1 MGEGFFIKVTQQPRC
16 CRHCFQLI
24 LATKHNKSLHT
35 ADEAILV
42 DIDLAVLGSVTTTY
56 GQFEPDIRKE
66 YSTVPGFIFKK
77 KRCQLLQGFLKREY
91 IYHSDQFRESYEQT
105 ARHNLKTAI
114 QTLSS

>member
-1 MGEGFFIKVTQQPRC
+1 M
-16 CRHCFQLI
+16 
-24 LATKHNKSLHT
+24 
-35 ADEAILV
+35 V
-42 DIDLAVLGSVTTTY
+42 DIDLAVLGSDTTTY
-56 GQFEPDIRKE
+56 GQFELDIRKE